1 MVIDL
6 GRSLPAGI
14 VAGFLADTLLADP
27 RRGHPVAGFGWCATG
42 LEAMTYRDNRAAGV
56 VHTAVLVGAVAGAAS
71 LAQRRVRVRWASA
84 LTAAATW
91 VALGGTTLAR
101 TGSEMAG
108 LLEDGDIDAARALL
122 PSLCGRDPSALDS
135 RGLARAACESV
146 AENTS
151 DAQVAPLFWAAAAG
165 VPGVL
170 AYRAVNTLDAMIGN
184 RSARYARFGWAAAR
198 LDDLANYVP
207 ARLTGALVLAC
218 APLAGGS
225 PARAALAWR
234 RDAGRHPSPNA
245 GIPEAT
251 FAGALGVRLGGP
263 TQYRHQLEIRPTLG
277 DGPAPGVADLRRAVR
292 LSRLVQA
299 GAVLTA
305 LVISAVGH
313 RAGDQRR
320 LPYRSAILSSAVS
333 GAGEA
338 CCSALRAA
346 SRRRIRISE

>member
-1 MVIDL
+1 MIDL
-6 GRSLPAGI
+6 GRSRPVGI
-14 VAGFLADTLLADP
+14 LVGFLADALLADP

-42 LEAMTYRDNRAAGV
+42 LEALSYRDSRVAGV
-56 VHTAVLVGAVAGAAS
+56 VHTAVLVGGMTGAA
-71 LAQRRVRVRWASA
+71 AVTQHRIRHRWVRAGII
-84 LTAAATW
+84 AAATW

-101 TGSEMAG
+101 TGSQMADM
-108 LLEDGDIDAARALL
+108 LEAGDLDAARALL
-122 PSLCGRDPSALDS
+122 PSLCGRDPSVLDS
-135 RGLARAACESV
+135 PGLARAACESV

-151 DAQVAPLFWAAAAG
+151 DAQVAPLFWAALAG
-165 VPGVL
+165 APGVL

-225 PARAALAWR
+225 PIRAARAWR
-234 RDAGRHPSPNA
+234 RDAARHPSPNA

-263 TQYRHQLEIRPTLG
+263 TQYRYQLEIRPTLG
-277 DGPAPGVADLRRAVR
+277 DGPAPGAVELRRAVL

-299 GAVLTA
+299 AALAVA
-305 LVISAVGH
+305 LMVSAVGH
-313 RAGDQRR
+313 RADRQRR
-320 LPYRSAILSSAVS
+320 RP
-333 GAGEA
+333 
-338 CCSALRAA
+338 
-346 SRRRIRISE
+346 